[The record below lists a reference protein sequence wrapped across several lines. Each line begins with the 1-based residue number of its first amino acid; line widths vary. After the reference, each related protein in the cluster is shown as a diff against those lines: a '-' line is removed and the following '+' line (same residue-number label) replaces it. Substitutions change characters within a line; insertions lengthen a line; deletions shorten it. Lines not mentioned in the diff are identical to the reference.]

1 MYLIAN
7 IFCLLIIRQYH
18 VRQTTPADLEGLTQ
32 SCIVA
37 LQIYYDGRCPDEC
50 VEARFGISP
59 APVTPPGSHYLAM
72 DRMAASME
80 SSQPGG
86 ARTDKALIE
95 GSSRSIT
102 APFVFGA
109 QDRGV

>member
-1 MYLIAN
+1 M
-7 IFCLLIIRQYH
+7 
-18 VRQTTPADLEGLTQ
+18 RQTTPADLEELTQ

-50 VEARFGISP
+50 VEAKARTFAVWHLARTGH
-59 APVTPPGSHYLAM
+59 AAPGSHYLAM

>member
-1 MYLIAN
+1 MQQ
-7 IFCLLIIRQYH
+7 IFMTEG
-18 VRQTTPADLEGLTQ
+18 VRTNASRPRRAH
-32 SCIVA
+32 S
-37 LQIYYDGRCPDEC
+37 
-50 VEARFGISP
+50 RFGISP